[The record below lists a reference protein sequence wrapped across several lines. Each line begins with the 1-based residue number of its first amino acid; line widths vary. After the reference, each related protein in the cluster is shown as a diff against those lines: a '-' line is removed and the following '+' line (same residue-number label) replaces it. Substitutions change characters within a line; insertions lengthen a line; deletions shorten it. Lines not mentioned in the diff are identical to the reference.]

1 MTVTLALSL
10 SPGACPQRSKAGSVS
25 GVLGAQAEMLPGI
38 SILPLQLMP
47 LEALPRLSL
56 AANVPAGRWE
66 SGSGGGRGVGG
77 CPAHTKWAL
86 VAETPCQGRGRG
98 VSYVTGPSGAILSGS
113 PAAEPCLFLLL
124 ITSLLWFLPGEEL
137 DREKQRMLFKS
148 VLLETRSKQEGFVW
162 LPGQARADA
171 EEGGPASR
179 ERGAFSLLPTPGA

>member
-1 MTVTLALSL
+1 MPREEQGGQRIWGSRGAAGNVTRHQHPASSAYAARSS
-10 SPGACPQRSKAGSVS
+10 SP
-25 GVLGAQAEMLPGI
+25 
-38 SILPLQLMP
+38 PL
-47 LEALPRLSL
+47 
-56 AANVPAGRWE
+56 
-66 SGSGGGRGVGG
+66 SGSECTCRETGKWQWRGQGWGG

-86 VAETPCQGRGRG
+86 LAETPCQGRGRG

-137 DREKQRMLFKS
+137 DGEKQRMLFKS

-171 EEGGPASR
+171 EEGGPAST
-179 ERGAFSLLPTPGA
+179 EQGAFSLLPTPSA